1 MENEL
6 PATLAF
12 LIPLILQCT
21 GKPPSSFNFC
31 TKTALSERARLCLPR
46 GVSATQCPGTG
57 KETERMERSR
67 WDSGHFKGPTGF
79 GKSKKKGQT
88 EQKSTLCSQNSSLFP
103 GAAPFAGGCPL
114 RHCPAHPGDQDPA
127 LPACPALPGT
137 EIHVPPL
144 AVSSQQ
150 PGELGWGREW
160 HFPELPEFLCFVA
173 SQLCCF
179 PGPDSEYQG
188 IIKPQNGL
196 GWKGP

>member
-6 PATLAF
+6 PARLAF

-79 GKSKKKGQT
+79 GKSKKEGQT

-103 GAAPFAGGCPL
+103 GAAPFAGGFTGLPPQTL
-114 RHCPAHPGDQDPA
+114 PSSPWGQGPCPASLPSSARDTNPRPTPGSE
-127 LPACPALPGT
+127 LPAA
-137 EIHVPPL
+137 
-144 AVSSQQ
+144 
-150 PGELGWGREW
+150 WG
-160 HFPELPEFLCFVA
+160 A
-173 SQLCCF
+173 
-179 PGPDSEYQG
+179 
-188 IIKPQNGL
+188 GL
-196 GWKGP
+196 GQGMAFPRAA